1 MSSSSPNES
10 STPTE
15 GLQDDELSKRF
26 YYGGMF
32 GLPWLWI
39 VHAVHFY
46 GKQRNIEAQRMLRE
60 EQQLGGKGGI
70 ICESWR
76 FARARLATILFALTF
91 DSCSTL
97 PLWAKICFKDLW
109 STAFWDAI
117 IHLRSINN
125 SLFLSGHT
133 LINHIFSQYS
143 AFNVFLH
150 VNTYLPTDQSPI
162 ELDTNSETAEKERV
176 WVTRGRNSAVIVS
189 AIWVTWVLFA
199 QQIFPDS
206 LPSSWYVRD
215 ATSYAAT
222 GW

>member
-60 EQQLGGKGGI
+60 EQQLG
-70 ICESWR
+70 
-76 FARARLATILFALTF
+76 
-91 DSCSTL
+91 
-97 PLWAKICFKDLW
+97 
-109 STAFWDAI
+109 
-117 IHLRSINN
+117 
-125 SLFLSGHT
+125 
-133 LINHIFSQYS
+133 
-143 AFNVFLH
+143 
-150 VNTYLPTDQSPI
+150 DQSPI